1 MPGNSRTV
9 LFRRITFVMLPVITW
24 EFLMQFVHVVITISF
39 GKDRSSSYRKIFAIS
54 LYNSSMR
61 YVGVLL
67 ETVSIDQQML
77 RTGFQPVYRPVHGE
91 KRCIQDVYLI
101 NLFGR
106 NNADGPGNRIPLNHF
121 AQSISLL
128 LRQLLGVIQQF
139 ILKIFR

>member
-1 MPGNSRTV
+1 MIRSSTVPGNSRTV

-77 RTGFQPVYRPVHGE
+77 RTGFQPVYRLS
-91 KRCIQDVYLI
+91 LI
-101 NLFGR
+101 H
-106 NNADGPGNRIPLNHF
+106 I
-121 AQSISLL
+121 
-128 LRQLLGVIQQF
+128 
-139 ILKIFR
+139 